1 MAQAKAGAS
10 KRGGSKLRPG
20 GSLLQEPGF
29 PGAVPGG
36 EAERSAFWIVM
47 EVREHPEADDMHGAR
62 HQQQQQQQA
71 MDACIAPQRV
81 YPPVCLPKPFNQM
94 TAT

>member
-1 MAQAKAGAS
+1 MSRPVSALSVALGCTQTKAGGG

-20 GSLLQEPGF
+20 GGGSLLSEPGF

-47 EVREHPEADDMHGAR
+47 EV
-62 HQQQQQQQA
+62 
-71 MDACIAPQRV
+71 
-81 YPPVCLPKPFNQM
+81 
-94 TAT
+94 